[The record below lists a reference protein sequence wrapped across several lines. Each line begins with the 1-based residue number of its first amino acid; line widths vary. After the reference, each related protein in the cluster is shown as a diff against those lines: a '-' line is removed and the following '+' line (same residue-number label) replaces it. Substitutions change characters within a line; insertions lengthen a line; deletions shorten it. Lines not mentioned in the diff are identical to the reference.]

1 MKKIISIILIMGILF
16 CGGCQVE
23 QKSVMGANSNREEG
37 FSGYGV
43 ARVRGLEGPLM
54 DLVVPDR
61 APKGL
66 TDPVHSLRHEGQ
78 YTTNKRILSTKR
90 GERVLNNRPNVL
102 RDKYAHRDKPYLQR
116 KSYQAQT
123 EQTAQGE
130 RLRRIEQRIEA
141 LEHIEDAHVL
151 AEDDQII
158 IGIESYEQDR
168 KKLIKSVENEIRD
181 EIGGSTV
188 YITTNRRLIN
198 QMNAI
203 EHHVS
208 WPHPF
213 EGVGGTVGEL
223 ADLIDDTIQGRR

>member
-1 MKKIISIILIMGILF
+1 MKKLICIILISGILI
-16 CGGCQVE
+16 CGGCQIE

-43 ARVRGLEGPLM
+43 TRVRSLEGPLM

-61 APKGL
+61 APKGF
-66 TDPVHSLRHEGQ
+66 TDPVHSLHHEGQ
-78 YTTNKRILSTKR
+78 YTTKKRILSTRR
-90 GERVLNNRPNVL
+90 GERILNNRPNVL
-102 RDKYAHRDKPYLQR
+102 RDKYAHRDKPYLQK
-116 KSYQAQT
+116 KSYQVQT

-130 RLRRIEQRIEA
+130 RLRRIERRIEA

-151 AEDDQII
+151 AEGDQII
-158 IGIESYEQDR
+158 IGIESDEQDR
-168 KKLIKSVENEIRD
+168 KKLIEAVENEISD
-181 EIGGSTV
+181 EVGGATV

-213 EGVGGTVGEL
+213 EGVGGTVGEF